1 MAGQKFGPHK
11 DTLEAV
17 KAAYVDI
24 LTDEHLDKPMNA
36 PPVSFVFKK
45 NIKIKPHKV
54 FKPIRMPKYLQ
65 ASAAEYVA
73 ELKGKE
79 IVEDVPVHCG

>member
-1 MAGQKFGPHK
+1 MAGQRPAFGLHK

-45 NIKIKPHKV
+45 NTKIKPHKV
-54 FKPIRMPKYLQ
+54 FKPIRTPKYLQ
-65 ASAAEYVA
+65 ASAAK
-73 ELKGKE
+73 LQS
-79 IVEDVPVHCG
+79 